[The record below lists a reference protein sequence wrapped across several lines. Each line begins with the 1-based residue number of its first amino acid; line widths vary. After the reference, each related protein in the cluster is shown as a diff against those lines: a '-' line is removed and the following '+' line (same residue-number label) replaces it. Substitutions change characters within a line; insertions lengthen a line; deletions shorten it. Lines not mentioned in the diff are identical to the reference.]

1 MKSVLC
7 RNLGCIAI
15 IAVLFSGCSSEP
27 KLSHISGKVSF
38 KGKPVP
44 AGYVTFTPDVG
55 KGTNGQVVGFQIK
68 DGNYDSIRNTPPGIA
83 PGSYKLS
90 IAGFDG
96 VVIPFFGQ
104 GKQIFNPINDECVVS
119 EGVSTKDIEVP
130 NSAGENVKIEKT
142 ADS

>member
-1 MKSVLC
+1 MKNVLHLKLC
-7 RNLGCIAI
+7 CIAVM
-15 IAVLFSGCSSEP
+15 AVAFSGCSGEK
-27 KLSHISGKVSF
+27 KLSQISGKVSF

-68 DGNYDSIRNTPPGIA
+68 DGSYDSARNTPPGIA

-104 GKQIFNPINDECVVS
+104 GKQIFNPINDDCVVT
-119 EGVSTKDIEVP
+119 EGASTKDIEVP
-130 NSAGENVKIEKT
+130 NSAGENVKIERT

>member
-1 MKSVLC
+1 MKSVLF
-7 RNLGCIAI
+7 RNLACIAI
-15 IAVLFSGCSSEP
+15 VAVLFSGCSSEP
-27 KLSHISGKVSF
+27 KLAQISGKVSF

-44 AGYVTFTPDVG
+44 AGYVTFTPDVA

-68 DGNYDSIRNTPPGIA
+68 DGSFDSARNNPPGIA
-83 PGSYKLS
+83 AGSYKLR

-96 VVIPFFGQ
+96 VVIPFWGQ
-104 GKQIFNPINDECVVS
+104 GKQIFNPITDECVVT

-130 NSAGENVKIEKT
+130 NSAGENVKIEMT